1 LEEDKKQENNE
12 RDILY
17 NTTKQI
23 SDKIQQ
29 QERSIDIENNNKDE
43 YGFTSRKNGIVQA
56 FYMILQLF
64 PVI

>member
-12 RDILY
+12 REFLC

-29 QERSIDIENNNKDE
+29 QERSIAIENIIKMRKE
-43 YGFTSRKNGIVQA
+43 ITVKKKTRKNDQ
-56 FYMILQLF
+56 
-64 PVI
+64 